1 VVIFGINPRARREA
15 SNTGASAARG
25 GCLNLI
31 SIGRFSRLTGLSIR
45 ALRLYDAEHLLE
57 PARVDPDTGYR
68 YYDFEQVQ
76 IAERIK
82 LLRECEMP
90 LDDIL
95 GTLRDSKNATKR
107 LLMHRQRLEQRL
119 QQHHCMLQ
127 TMDALLRQE
136 HQSKNFEASY
146 RFSTAQP
153 MLCISEH
160 VIWQEHSTDTPL
172 GQGFQIIQ
180 DLVHRHSIPVAGAPL
195 RTYQIPWRKRSVQI
209 STCVPI
215 LGRHQGEGHIENGE
229 LEAAELAYTIHEGDY
244 PTLPKTLE
252 MLLAWVKQQGHTVNG
267 LVREIYLEHP
277 QTVRDPKQYRTEI
290 AVPIKRGVS
299 LNREQLH

>member
-1 VVIFGINPRARREA
+1 MNQ
-15 SNTGASAARG
+15 
-25 GCLNLI
+25 I

-45 ALRLYDAEHLLE
+45 ALRLYGAEHLLE

-68 YYDFEQVQ
+68 YYDLEQVQ

-95 GTLRDSKNATKR
+95 DTLRDSKNATKR
-107 LLMHRQRLEQRL
+107 LLTHRQHLERRL
-119 QQHHCMLQ
+119 QQHHHMLQ
-127 TMDALLRQE
+127 NMDALLRQE
-136 HQSKNFEASY
+136 HQGKNFEASY

-153 MLCISEH
+153 MLCVSEE
-160 VIWQEHSTDTPL
+160 VIWREYGSHNPL
-172 GQGFQIIQ
+172 GQGFQTIQ
-180 DLVHRHSIPVAGAPL
+180 DLLNRYSIPTAGAPL
-195 RTYQIPWRKRSVQI
+195 RTYQIPWRKRSIQI

-215 LGRHQGEGHIENGE
+215 LGRYQGEGHIENGE

-252 MLLAWVKQQGHTVNG
+252 MLLAWVKQQGHTVSG
-267 LVREIYLEHP
+267 LVREIYLEHR
-277 QTVRDPKQYRTEI
+277 QTVGDPKQYRTEI

-299 LNREQLH
+299 LSHERLH